1 MRDVS
6 IDTITNIVTDA
17 IAADVPPRQRE
28 ILTALVRHLHAFAR
42 EVDLTHA
49 EWLEGCRFLYEAGR
63 DSDDRRNEFI
73 LLSDILGLEVL
84 VDMLDHRV
92 TEAETPST
100 VLGPFYREGA
110 PAYPNGG
117 SVVLQRHPA
126 AETVMAAG
134 QVRDTSGRPLA
145 GAVLD
150 IWETDAN
157 GLYEHEDPAQPDMN
171 LRGRFE
177 TDADGRYSFQC
188 IRPVSYPIPSDKT
201 CGAMLT
207 LMKRQPTRPGHLH
220 AVISAPGH
228 QRLVTQIYDAA
239 DPHLDSDAV
248 FGVKRGLIAQFT
260 PAPAGTPTD
269 LALTFDFVLRP
280 VAQLGAQAA

>member
-6 IDTITNIVTDA
+6 IDTITDIVTDT
-17 IAADVPPRQRE
+17 IAADVPPRTRE

-49 EWLEGCRFLYEAGR
+49 EWLDGCRFLYEAGR
-63 DSDDRRNEFI
+63 HSDERRNEFI

-110 PAYPNGG
+110 PTYPNGG
-117 SVVLQRHPA
+117 SIVLKRHPA
-126 AETVMAAG
+126 AETVTAAG
-134 QVRDTSGRPLA
+134 LVRDTSGRPLA
-145 GAVLD
+145 GAVLEV
-150 IWETDAN
+150 WETDAN

-177 TDADGRYSFQC
+177 TDADGRYAFEC
-188 IRPVSYPIPSDKT
+188 IRPVSYPIPGDKT
-201 CGAMLT
+201 CGAMLDM
-207 LMKRQPTRPGHLH
+207 MKRSPTRPGHLH
-220 AVISAPGH
+220 AVVSAPGH

-248 FGVKRGLIAQFT
+248 FGVKEGLIAHFT
-260 PAPAGTPTD
+260 PAPAGMATN
-269 LALTFDFVLRP
+269 LALSFDFVLKP
-280 VAQLGAQAA
+280 AAEIGARAA